1 MFFHQ
6 YMMIEFVDNKVFGS
20 ASRLCCLNRKQSGRN
35 DFYAHR
41 DAKPTN
47 LATLKSF
54 SSSIFM
60 IPIRKQ
66 PNSKLNSNIAIK
78 NPKNKTKHFKH
89 IAHCLQS
96 SSILKKIA
104 HVPHG
109 WIDSALFFH
118 GRMGFTYWWRQDKTL
133 CPCVYRCVQNQTTNP
148 SKLVQ

>member
-78 NPKNKTKHFKH
+78 NPKNKTK
-89 IAHCLQS
+89 QNT
-96 SSILKKIA
+96 SSISLIA
-104 HVPHG
+104 FNHQA
-109 WIDSALFFH
+109 S
-118 GRMGFTYWWRQDKTL
+118 
-133 CPCVYRCVQNQTTNP
+133 
-148 SKLVQ
+148 